1 MRFRLFLSHFLVV
14 LAIILIMAFSGY
26 FSLKSVLFN
35 RVESRLKAN
44 AETLVS
50 RINAVSDET
59 QQGEETT
66 LRDNEKVIK
75 ETIDNFTTLPTGFAW
90 VIDKEGKTR
99 FFPSPQVG
107 LKAFFEADI
116 NPRVMEESSQ
126 FFIIGEGRE
135 RRFIFFEKV
144 PFTGDIVAVT
154 EPAAGTFVTIAEYRK
169 FITYTGMTIV
179 FLSFFV
185 LIFLSRELL
194 KPLFKLQEYS
204 KNLAVGEYIEKA
216 SSLKD
221 PDVAP
226 IATVLER
233 LYNQARKDK
242 SLDQNPLSGL
252 PGNKSLYDALFRRIE
267 TEKHLAVGFLDG
279 SNFTAYNNK
288 YGFERG
294 DSVIRFMGMTLLNAV
309 KEKGNKDDKIYHLG
323 ADRYFF
329 ITTPDKVKGICED
342 TIRNYD
348 KQIIYYYD
356 EEAQSRGY
364 IVSKDKKDNTG
375 EFAFMP
381 ICIGVATNQKRP
393 LIHPIQI
400 GHIMGEIR
408 NFLRDQKKSDYLI
421 DRRITD
427 REEEYEG
434 KMAPFT
440 KVELEAVKKE
450 IEEMERQEASVKKEG
465 QPIRELTRNDT
476 IEGINP
482 VDKEVKKEENTI
494 SQESPG
500 GETNN
505 PEGGKK
511 EEAS

>member
-1 MRFRLFLSHFLVV
+1 LRFRLFLSHFLVI
-14 LAIILIMAFSGY
+14 LAIILIIAFSGY

-35 RVESRLKAN
+35 QVESRLKAN

-50 RINAVSDET
+50 RINSVS
-59 QQGEETT
+59 GEAGDAEEKSEGE
-66 LRDNEKVIK
+66 NEKVIQ
-75 ETIDNFTTLPTGFAW
+75 ETIDNFTTMPTGFAW
-90 VIDKEGKTR
+90 VINKEGKTK
-99 FFPSPQVG
+99 FFPVSQVG
-107 LKAFFEADI
+107 LRAFFENNI
-116 NPRVMEESSQ
+116 NPQVVNKSTQ
-126 FFIIGEGRE
+126 FFIAGEGME
-135 RRFIFFEKV
+135 RRFVFFEKV
-144 PFTGDIVAVT
+144 PFTEDIVAVT
-154 EPAAGTFVTIAEYRK
+154 EPAAGAFVTLAEYRK
-169 FITYTGMTIV
+169 FITYTSMAIL
-179 FLSFFV
+179 FLSFFA
-185 LIFLSRELL
+185 LILLSRELL

-233 LYNQARKDK
+233 FYNQTRKDK

-267 TEKHLAVGFLDG
+267 TEKPLAVGFLDG

-294 DSVIRFMGMTLLNAV
+294 DSVIRFMGVTLLNAV

-348 KQIIYYYD
+348 KQIVYYYD

-364 IVSKDKKDNTG
+364 IVSKDKHGNTG

-408 NFLRDQKKSDYLI
+408 NFLRDRKKSDYLI
-421 DRRITD
+421 DRRKTD

-440 KVELEAVKKE
+440 KEELETVKKE
-450 IEEMERQEASVKKEG
+450 IEEMERREATVKKEG
-465 QPIRELTRNDT
+465 QPIRELTRDDT
-476 IEGINP
+476 IETIKHE
-482 VDKEVKKEENTI
+482 DKEVKKEEKTE
-494 SQESPG
+494 SQESRG
-500 GETNN
+500 GEANN
-505 PEGGKK
+505 SEGGKK
-511 EEAS
+511 EPTS